1 MVIHLSAA
9 LPTMGARRQPVRCL
23 HLASCRKLTSLFIAL
38 HHHPT
43 LGCCRKT
50 FKLLSRDRPLTAA
63 APQRRARCKF
73 AAQFDVMLALLW
85 KDQPGGSLQLGKQP
99 ETLLALGTGI
109 EPFTWET

>member
-1 MVIHLSAA
+1 
-9 LPTMGARRQPVRCL
+9 
-23 HLASCRKLTSLFIAL
+23 L

-63 APQRRARCKF
+63 APQTRARCKF

-85 KDQPGGSLQLGKQP
+85 KDQPSGSL
-99 ETLLALGTGI
+99 
-109 EPFTWET
+109 